1 MKVGNIYYCYPI
13 LNRMAEDFGVSFERV
28 SEVPTLMQT
37 GYAVGICFLCP
48 LGDVFRRRTF
58 VLGLV
63 FGTASIW

>member
-1 MKVGNIYYCYPI
+1 
-13 LNRMAEDFGVSFERV
+13 MAEDFGVSFERV

-58 VLGLV
+58 VLALV
-63 FGTASIW
+63 FGTANMW